1 MQIGFIMPTTVFNY
15 KGTKLSTGGVDL
27 QSLADKYGSPLYV
40 YNNDHIIDNY
50 NNFMNAF
57 NGNATAHFA
66 MKSNSN
72 QAILTALVNAGC
84 GMDIVSGGELQRAI
98 SAGCNPNKII
108 FSGVAKTDAEMADAL
123 NAGILQIN
131 VESVAEINQLNDV
144 AKSLGKIAPVA
155 LRVNPNVDAGT
166 HDKISTGKKT
176 DKFGID
182 IDLAVDLYNEMQA
195 MENIEPC
202 GISVHIGSQLMSA
215 KPFVE
220 SYKKVAELAETLI
233 AGGIKLQR
241 LDLGG
246 GLGICYEP
254 NDTAPD
260 VNEYAKMV
268 NDTVGHLNLDLHF
281 EPGRWLVGNA
291 GCLIGRVENV
301 KSNDVKT
308 FVLCDVAM
316 NDLVRP
322 TLYNAYHH
330 ILPLNETD
338 ETITADLVGPVCES
352 GDYMAKD
359 RKLAKM
365 ERGDY
370 FAVLSAGAYG
380 MTMADNYNTRP
391 TPAEVLIVNGKDYLV
406 RERQTIDEL
415 INRDIVPDI
424 F

>member
-1 MQIGFIMPTTVFNY
+1 MSTTVFNY
-15 KGTKLSTGGVDL
+15 NGGKLSTGGIDL
-27 QSLADKYGSPLYV
+27 QSLAEKYGTPLYV

-50 NNFMNAF
+50 NSFMNAF
-57 NGNATAHFA
+57 DGKCVAHFA

-72 QAILTALVNAGC
+72 QAILTGLAKAGC

-98 SAGCNPNKII
+98 KAGVSPDKII
-108 FSGVAKTDAEMADAL
+108 FSGVAKSDSELADAL

-131 VESVAEINQLNDV
+131 VESVEEIHQLNDV
-144 AKSLGKIAPVA
+144 AKELGKVAPVA

-182 IDLAVDLYNEMQA
+182 IELAPELYKQMNA
-195 MENIEPC
+195 MDNINPVS
-202 GISVHIGSQLMSA
+202 ISVHIGSQLMSA
-215 KPFVE
+215 EPFVE

-233 AGGIKLQR
+233 ASGTQLKR

-246 GLGICYEP
+246 GLGICYEKS
-254 NDTAPD
+254 DTPPD

-291 GCLIGRVENV
+291 GALIGRVENV

-308 FVLCDVAM
+308 FVLGDVAM

-322 TLYNAYHH
+322 T
-330 ILPLNETD
+330 
-338 ETITADLVGPVCES
+338 
-352 GDYMAKD
+352 
-359 RKLAKM
+359 
-365 ERGDY
+365 
-370 FAVLSAGAYG
+370 
-380 MTMADNYNTRP
+380 
-391 TPAEVLIVNGKDYLV
+391 
-406 RERQTIDEL
+406 
-415 INRDIVPDI
+415 
-424 F
+424 

>member
-1 MQIGFIMPTTVFNY
+1 MPTTVFNY
-15 KGTKLSTGGVDL
+15 KDSKLSTGGINL
-27 QSLADKYGSPLYV
+27 QSLAEKYGTPLYV

-50 NNFMNAF
+50 NLFMGAF
-57 NGNATAHFA
+57 DNKATAHFA

-72 QAILTALVNAGC
+72 QAILSSLVSAGC

-98 SAGCNPNKII
+98 LAGCNPNKII
-108 FSGVAKTDAEMADAL
+108 FSGVAKTDTELESAL

-131 VESVAEINQLNDV
+131 VESIGEIHQLNLV

-182 IDLAVDLYNEMQA
+182 IEHTVDLYNEMQA
-195 MENIEPC
+195 MENIDPC

-215 KPFVE
+215 EPFVE

-233 AGGIKLQR
+233 AGGIDLKR

-260 VNEYAKMV
+260 VKEYAKMV

-291 GCLIGRVENV
+291 GALIGRVENV

-330 ILPLNETD
+330 ILPLNESSD
-338 ETITADLVGPVCES
+338 TITADLVGPVCES

-359 RKLAKM
+359 RKIAKIG
-365 ERGDY
+365 RGDY

-391 TPAEVLIVNGKDYLV
+391 TPAEVLIVEGKDYLI

-415 INRDIVPDI
+415 ITRDIVPNI
-424 F
+424 LK